1 MNLNYLECFASLSE
15 TLSFTETA
23 KNFSV
28 SQPSIS
34 RQIKL
39 LEEQLNT
46 KLFIRDKHKVYLTE
60 EGKSFKHRV
69 TPLISELQSVMS
81 NTQERTDEVKGSV
94 HFGCLGEVGQ
104 NSLMQRILEFNALN
118 SSINLQISYASPQD
132 IIENVKA
139 GIFDFGLVN
148 ELVDQENIRTYDI
161 IKERSV
167 LITGGKNKERLAD
180 INSAKFVC
188 YSDDDS
194 LLLSYIHKYHKK
206 ASFSKLQRHVIVN
219 SHRSM
224 IDAVEATNGYA
235 VLPYFSVEKAL
246 KEKRIRIASDKEL
259 TSSLYLIH
267 IDNNLM
273 PKKNSLFKQ
282 FLIETCKKQQI

>member
-23 KNFSV
+23 RNFSV

-60 EGKSFKHRV
+60 EGKAFKNRV
-69 TPLISELQSVMS
+69 TPLISELQTVMN
-81 NTQERTDEVKGSV
+81 NTQEKTDEVKGV
-94 HFGCLGEVGQ
+94 LNFGCLGEVGQ
-104 NSLMQRILEFNALN
+104 NSLIQTILEFNKDNPSIDLN
-118 SSINLQISYASPQD
+118 IHYTSPQE
-132 IIENVKA
+132 IIDNVKS
-139 GIFDFGLVN
+139 GNFDFGLVN
-148 ELVDQENIRTYDI
+148 ELVDQENIRTYDLM
-161 IKERSV
+161 KERSV
-167 LITGGKNKERLAD
+167 LVTSNKNREKLTE
-180 INSAKFVC
+180 IKNVKFIC

-194 LLLSYIHKYHKK
+194 LLLAYLHKYHKK
-206 ASFSKLQRHVIVN
+206 TSFSKIQRHIIVN

-224 IDAVEATNGYA
+224 IDAVESTHAYA
-235 VLPYFSVEKAL
+235 VLPYFSVEQAIKD
-246 KEKRIRIASDKEL
+246 KRIRVASDKDL

-273 PKKNSLFKQ
+273 PRKNTLFKQ
-282 FLIETCKKQQI
+282 HLIEVCKKQKI